1 MQGKAAA
8 EAEAAAAGHTVLSS
22 AAAALKKGSSGGYAQ
37 PFWRQ
42 LVECTNKALG
52 SYWKSPAYNLLRLI
66 MTAAC
71 ALVYGTM

>member
-1 MQGKAAA
+1 MHHAAD
-8 EAEAAAAGHTVLSS
+8 S
-22 AAAALKKGSSGGYAQ
+22 GYAQ

-42 LVECTNKALG
+42 LVECTSKSLG
-52 SYWKSPAYNLLRLI
+52 SYWKSPSYNLLRLL